1 MTLPLL
7 LDAFER
13 TAFAF
18 DLRARLPSRGDQ
30 LHLGGLPGSSP
41 AVMLAWLARTFGE
54 RLFTVV
60 AATPADAERWLADLQ
75 HLTDLPVA
83 LYPQRESFGEEEAH
97 YEIAGERTETLAAL
111 LNSRLRVLITTARA
125 SQERTRAVRGLQT
138 RTLRIRADGSG
149 APAARLSEVAAA
161 LEAMGYERVATVT
174 EVAQFSVR
182 GGIVDVYGFG
192 MANPARLEWWGDDL
206 ETIRAFDL
214 TSQRSGEGIDEITV
228 LPIRAKTPVP
238 STEYRVPGT
247 GISDHEAGTARP
259 TLLELLPSDT
269 LVLEDS
275 PTANA
280 EEVARSWREAAHHL
294 ELARRMG
301 EDVPTREELFDE
313 PDTWRE
319 RLTAFARVE
328 VRGEAGEAN
337 GLNAGFFPP
346 EPVERDIRR
355 LRSLLAG
362 EVPSVVLCDNEG
374 QLERLDELLMEGGG
388 RLNATLAIG
397 ALDGGFVMRSLRVL
411 TDHEIFRRARRLR
424 RARRYRQA
432 APSAAT
438 GQLAAGDYVVHL
450 DHGIGIYRGI
460 ATIQVGEATLEVA
473 IVEYEGGDRLNVP
486 LYRLDQLERYR
497 AAGGDGDQPPPRL
510 HRLGGTAWQ
519 RVRDRTRQAIHQMA
533 ADLLDLYARRKVSAG
548 FAFPPDTRWQ
558 RELESA
564 FLYEDTPDQR
574 KATEAVKRA
583 MEQPIPMDLLLV
595 GDVGYGKT
603 EVAVRAAFKAVQGGK
618 QVAVLVPTTI
628 LADQHARTFTER
640 LADYPVR
647 VEVLSR
653 FRTAKEQK
661 AVLQRLA
668 AGEIDVVIGTHR
680 LLSSDVTFRDL
691 GLLVVDEEHRFGVKH
706 KERLKAL
713 RLTVDVLTLT
723 ATPIPRTLHLSLAGL
738 RDLVLIETPPRDRS
752 PILTFVE
759 PWDDGLLEE
768 AFARELDR
776 GGQVFAV
783 HNRIET
789 IETIA
794 ARVRTLAPRARVAVG
809 HGQMAAD
816 DLEDVMRRFVAGEV
830 DILVSTMI
838 VESGLDVP
846 NANTMVVHDAHRF
859 GLAQLYQLRGRVGRS
874 HRRAYCYLLVPDLI
888 DADAEDRLKVLEH
901 HTDLGAGY
909 RIALKDLEL
918 RGAGNLL
925 GAEQSGHAQAVGFDL
940 YLRWLEETVQA
951 LRGQRGKGE
960 RPAPPEVVLDRPAH
974 LPDTYVAADDVKLDF
989 YRRLARATV
998 AGDIEQLRDE
1008 LRERFGPLP
1017 EPAETLLNMARLRVV
1032 GADLGLQHLLVRG
1045 EEARLTFRE
1054 GAAPRFAGLSTAL
1067 DHVQLA
1073 VEVRRTVPLAL
1084 RLTRLGGEALVPALV
1099 RALEK
1104 VVAGSSPDA
1113 TGEQA
1118 GDERAAPAGRR
1129 HS

>member
-1 MTLPLL
+1 
-7 LDAFER
+7 
-13 TAFAF
+13 
-18 DLRARLPSRGDQ
+18 
-30 LHLGGLPGSSP
+30 
-41 AVMLAWLARTFGE
+41 
-54 RLFTVV
+54 
-60 AATPADAERWLADLQ
+60 
-75 HLTDLPVA
+75 
-83 LYPQRESFGEEEAH
+83 
-97 YEIAGERTETLAAL
+97 
-111 LNSRLRVLITTARA
+111 
-125 SQERTRAVRGLQT
+125 
-138 RTLRIRADGSG
+138 
-149 APAARLSEVAAA
+149 
-161 LEAMGYERVATVT
+161 
-174 EVAQFSVR
+174 
-182 GGIVDVYGFG
+182 
-192 MANPARLEWWGDDL
+192 
-206 ETIRAFDL
+206 
-214 TSQRSGEGIDEITV
+214 
-228 LPIRAKTPVP
+228 
-238 STEYRVPGT
+238 
-247 GISDHEAGTARP
+247 
-259 TLLELLPSDT
+259 
-269 LVLEDS
+269 
-275 PTANA
+275 
-280 EEVARSWREAAHHL
+280 
-294 ELARRMG
+294 
-301 EDVPTREELFDE
+301 
-313 PDTWRE
+313 
-319 RLTAFARVE
+319 
-328 VRGEAGEAN
+328 
-337 GLNAGFFPP
+337 
-346 EPVERDIRR
+346 
-355 LRSLLAG
+355 
-362 EVPSVVLCDNEG
+362 VVLCDNEG
-374 QLERLDELLMEGGG
+374 QLERLDELLMEGSG
-388 RLNATLAIG
+388 RLNATLGIG

-450 DHGIGIYRGI
+450 DHGIGVYRGI

-533 ADLLDLYARRKVSAG
+533 AELLELYARRKVSAG

-668 AGEIDVVIGTHR
+668 AGEIDVIIGTHR
-680 LLSSDVTFRDL
+680 LLSPDVTFRDL

-713 RLTVDVLTLT
+713 RLMVDVLTLT

-794 ARVRTLAPRARVAVG
+794 QRVRTLAPRARVAVG

-874 HRRAYCYLLVPDLI
+874 HRRAYCYLLVPDVI
-888 DADAEDRLKVLEH
+888 DPDAEDRLKVLEH

-940 YLRWLEETVQA
+940 YLRWLEETVGA
-951 LRGQRGKGE
+951 LRGQDGKGE
-960 RPAPPEVVLDRPAH
+960 RPAPPEVVLDRAAH

-989 YRRLARATV
+989 YRRLARAGV

-1017 EPAETLLNMARLRVV
+1017 EPAEALLDMARLRVV
-1032 GADLGLQHLLVRG
+1032 GADLGLQHVLVRG

-1067 DHVQLA
+1067 DRVQLA

-1099 RALEK
+1099 RALDR
-1104 VVAGSSPDA
+1104 VVTGSSPGA
-1113 TGEQA
+1113 VGEHA
-1118 GDERAAPAGRR
+1118 GNEPAAPAARR
-1129 HS
+1129 PS

>member
-1 MTLPLL
+1 M
-7 LDAFER
+7 
-13 TAFAF
+13 
-18 DLRARLPSRGDQ
+18 
-30 LHLGGLPGSSP
+30 
-41 AVMLAWLARTFGE
+41 
-54 RLFTVV
+54 
-60 AATPADAERWLADLQ
+60 
-75 HLTDLPVA
+75 
-83 LYPQRESFGEEEAH
+83 
-97 YEIAGERTETLAAL
+97 
-111 LNSRLRVLITTARA
+111 
-125 SQERTRAVRGLQT
+125 
-138 RTLRIRADGSG
+138 
-149 APAARLSEVAAA
+149 
-161 LEAMGYERVATVT
+161 
-174 EVAQFSVR
+174 
-182 GGIVDVYGFG
+182 
-192 MANPARLEWWGDDL
+192 
-206 ETIRAFDL
+206 
-214 TSQRSGEGIDEITV
+214 
-228 LPIRAKTPVP
+228 
-238 STEYRVPGT
+238 
-247 GISDHEAGTARP
+247 
-259 TLLELLPSDT
+259 
-269 LVLEDS
+269 
-275 PTANA
+275 
-280 EEVARSWREAAHHL
+280 EVARRL
-294 ELARRMG
+294 G
-301 EDVPTREELFDE
+301 EDVPRKEDLFDGPE
-313 PDTWRE
+313 TWAK
-319 RLTAFARVE
+319 RLAGFARLAVT
-328 VRGEAGEAN
+328 GAN
-337 GLNAGFFPP
+337 PTLNAGFFPP

-355 LRSLLAG
+355 LRSLLSG
-362 EVPSVVLCDNEG
+362 DVPTLVLCDNEG
-374 QLERLDELLMEGGG
+374 QLERLDELLNEGGG
-388 RLNATLAIG
+388 RLNVTLAIG
-397 ALDGGFVMRSLRVL
+397 ALDGGFLMRSLRVL

-424 RARRYRQA
+424 RSRRYRQA

-438 GQLAAGDYVVHL
+438 GQLSTGDYVVHL

-460 ATIQVGEATLEVA
+460 ESIQVGEATLEVA
-473 IVEYEGGDRLNVP
+473 VVEYEGGDRLNVP

-510 HRLGGTAWQ
+510 HKLGGNSWQ
-519 RVRDRTRQAIHQMA
+519 RVRDKARQAIREMA
-533 ADLLDLYARRKVSAG
+533 AELLELYARRKVSAG
-548 FAFPPDTRWQ
+548 YAFPPDTRWQ

-583 MEQPIPMDLLLV
+583 MEQPLPMDLLLV

-640 LADYPVR
+640 LADYPVK

-661 AVLQRLA
+661 AVLERLA
-668 AGEIDVVIGTHR
+668 VGEIDVIIGTHR
-680 LLSSDVTFRDL
+680 LLSPDVLFKDL
-691 GLLVVDEEHRFGVKH
+691 GLLVVDEEHRFGVRH

-713 RLTVDVLTLT
+713 RLSVDVLTLT

-738 RDLVLIETPPRDRS
+738 RDLVMIETPPRDRS

-759 PWDDGLLEE
+759 PWDDGLLDE

-776 GGQVFAV
+776 GGQVFVV

-794 ARVRTLAPRARVAVG
+794 ARVRALAPRARVAVG
-809 HGQMAAD
+809 HGQMAAEE
-816 DLEDVMRRFVAGEV
+816 LEEVMRRFVSGEV

-888 DADAEDRLKVLEH
+888 DREAEERLKVLEH

-940 YLRWLEETVQA
+940 YLRWLEETVTA
-951 LRGQRGKGE
+951 LRGQAGKGE
-960 RPAPPEVVLDRPAH
+960 RPAPPEVVLDRPAQ
-974 LPDTYVAADDVKLDF
+974 LPDGYVASDDVKLDF
-989 YRRLARATV
+989 YRRLARATTP
-998 AGDIEQLRDE
+998 GDIQQLREE

-1017 EPAETLLNMARLRVV
+1017 DPADTLLNMARLRVV
-1032 GADLGLQHLLVRG
+1032 GADLGLQHLLVHG
-1045 EEARLTFRE
+1045 DEARLSFRE
-1054 GAAPRFAGLSTAL
+1054 GATPRFAGLSAAL

-1084 RLTRLGGEALVPALV
+1084 RLERLGGEALVPALV
-1099 RALEK
+1099 RALEA
-1104 VVAGSSPDA
+1104 VAA
-1113 TGEQA
+1113 KQ
-1118 GDERAAPAGRR
+1118 
-1129 HS
+1129 